1 MLAIKI
7 WNNFKGYVIIRIE
20 GLQLERLL
28 NLALSQDIYLWDVR
42 RLNNYQVEICVSP
55 KGLAYLIELIDKV
68 GCKYEILQK
77 KGLPYFIERVKHRKM
92 FLTGF
97 ILFFLIVFL
106 LSSFIW
112 KIEINGLEQTPQEKV
127 VEYLGDNGIM
137 SGTPKIRISEDEVE
151 LLLMNEYNYF
161 SFIEVQKKGVK
172 LIIDIKEETISPE
185 KVDRS
190 YPANI
195 IAAKKGLVEKVVAR
209 NGDALVEAGEI
220 VREGQV
226 LISGAML
233 TNESEIYLVH
243 AEGEILARTR
253 YESEVIEPIVK
264 KIERETGNIFKQ
276 KGLKINN
283 RGVRFIKDIPFTDY
297 KEYIIEEKLFDF
309 DIIDIPINIITYE
322 YREIEIEEIK
332 QNIDTLKNSNQLKA
346 IEEIN
351 LQIKEG
357 AEIVARDIKHEINGN
372 NLITNVVIE
381 TIEEIGKK
389 VIIDN

>member
-1 MLAIKI
+1 
-7 WNNFKGYVIIRIE
+7 
-20 GLQLERLL
+20 
-28 NLALSQDIYLWDVR
+28 
-42 RLNNYQVEICVSP
+42 
-55 KGLAYLIELIDKV
+55 
-68 GCKYEILQK
+68 
-77 KGLPYFIERVKHRKM
+77 M

-195 IAAKKGLVEKVVAR
+195 IAKKGLVEKVVAR

-346 IEEIN
+346 EEIN
-351 LQIKEG
+351 LQIERWNSSK
-357 AEIVARDIKHEINGN
+357 DIKHEINGN
-372 NLITNVVIE
+372 NDYKCGNRNYW
-381 TIEEIGKK
+381 GKQK
-389 VIIDN
+389 V

>member
-297 KEYIIEEKLFDF
+297 KEYIREEKLFDF

>member
-7 WNNFKGYVIIRIE
+7 WNYFKGYVIIRIE

-42 RLNNYQVEICVSP
+42 RLNYYQVEICVSP
-55 KGLAYLIELIDKV
+55 KGLGDLIELVNKA
-68 GCKYEILQK
+68 GCKYEILQE
-77 KGLPYFIERVKHRKM
+77 KGLPFFFERIKHRKM
-92 FLTGF
+92 FVTGF
-97 ILFFLIVFL
+97 VLFFLIVFL
-106 LSSFIW
+106 LSSFVW

-127 VEYLGDNGIM
+127 FEYLNDNGIV
-137 SGTPKIRISEDEVE
+137 SGTPKISISEDEVE
-151 LLLMNEYNYF
+151 LLLMNKYNYF
-161 SFIEVQKKGVK
+161 SFIEVKKKGVK
-172 LIIDIKEETISPE
+172 LVVDIKEESIPPE
-185 KVDRS
+185 KIDRD

-195 IAAKKGLVEKVVAR
+195 VAGKKGVVEKIIAR
-209 NGDALVEAGEI
+209 NGDALVKVGEI

-243 AEGEILARTR
+243 AEGDVLARTR
-253 YESEVIEPIVK
+253 YESEVIETIVK
-264 KIERETGNIFKQ
+264 MTEKETGNVFEQ

-283 RGVRFIKDIPFTDY
+283 RGIRFIKDIPFVNY
-297 KEYIIEEKLFDF
+297 KEYIKEEKLFDL

-322 YREIEIEEIK
+322 YREVEIEKIR
-332 QNIDTLKNSNQLKA
+332 QNIESLKNSNQLKA

-372 NLITNVVIE
+372 NLITNVIIE

-389 VIIDN
+389 VIIEN